1 MGKKISKLTIEEW
14 DLILSGDPA
23 PLLEEGNLVMEVED
37 ATKDTFSHPFFAS
50 ASITGIKETNSQD
63 YIFDSNI
70 STALNLRTLELEN
83 ATQITS
89 TAFNYATED
98 FALESIIIP
107 KATSVSYL
115 TKCKQLTYLDA
126 PSITK
131 LNGRTFQN
139 HPSIKTINLPSLT
152 QAGQYEFDSCKNL
165 ESINIP
171 NLESSDIGI
180 FTGCINL
187 KTIDLPKM
195 TAINNSCF
203 AGCTSL
209 TSITAQLLETI
220 GLQSF
225 KGCSSLSSIDNLTNL
240 TNISSYSFSGC
251 TSLTSI
257 NLPNLKTISV
267 ESFKDCSNLTYVNLP
282 NLETIE
288 GANAFSRT
296 AIREFNAPKLE
307 KLASNSFSS
316 CTSEELIVRG
326 VKTFGNEVFYQCK
339 NLRKLVLTD
348 TTNIGYRPF
357 SYCGDALEELYLPVP
372 QVVVVNN
379 TGTLGDTLKNL
390 TVYVPENLVDAY
402 KADQIWK
409 GKNIVG
415 WDGVL
420 E

>member
-14 DLILSGDPA
+14 DKILSGDPA

-37 ATKDTFSHPFFAS
+37 ATTSTFSHPFFAS

-63 YIFDSNI
+63 YKFDSYI

-83 ATQITS
+83 ATEITS
-89 TAFNYATED
+89 AAFASATAN
-98 FALESIIIP
+98 FALETIIAP
-107 KATSVSYL
+107 KATSIKNLY
-115 TKCKQLTYLDA
+115 KCKQLTYLDA

-131 LNGRTFQN
+131 LNGRTFES
-139 HPSIKTINLPSLT
+139 HPSIKTVNLPGLT
-152 QAGQYEFDSCKNL
+152 QTDIYEFNACKKL
-165 ESINIP
+165 ESVNAP
-171 NLESSDIGI
+171 GLEVMKDYM
-180 FTGCINL
+180 FTGCSSL
-187 KTIDLPKM
+187 KTINFPKL
-195 TAINNSCF
+195 TEIRDYVFGN
-203 AGCTSL
+203 CTSL
-209 TSITAQLLETI
+209 TSITAPLLETI
-220 GLQSF
+220 GLTSF

-240 TNISSYSFSGC
+240 TNISSYSFSDC

-257 NLPNLKTISV
+257 NLPNLKTIGV
-267 ESFKDCSNLTYVNLP
+267 ESFKGCSNLTYVNLP

-288 GANAFSRT
+288 GMNAFSRT

-372 QVVVVNN
+372 QVVVV
-379 TGTLGDTLKNL
+379 TSYLGATLKNL

-402 KADQIWK
+402 KADQMWS